1 MAGFPLARQ
10 ATTQSHEARIAPPAA
25 SKIVALLPR
34 RQTLG
39 PPPGE
44 RRSPLRT
51 GDGRP
56 KHTRTLRRKKTK
68 GVGHGA
74 APTHQPQPSGI
85 RGVVGEPDNSPGQG
99 RVAVVALNFSSAC
112 ADPSFPSGQAL
123 KVGATQTAA
132 AYRDLG
138 NENPAPITPAYERQA
153 DPVIELQLEKA
164 AIRLAYPLDGNLMA
178 NAARQ
183 NP

>member
-56 KHTRTLRRKKTK
+56 KHTRILRRKKTK

-74 APTHQPQPSGI
+74 APTHQLQPSGI
-85 RGVVGEPDNSPGQG
+85 RGIVGEPDNSPGQG

-112 ADPSFPSGQAL
+112 ADL
-123 KVGATQTAA
+123 KVGATQTA

-138 NENPAPITPAYERQA
+138 NENPAPITPAYERHA

-164 AIRLAYPLDGNLMA
+164 AIRLAYPLDGNLVP

>member
-1 MAGFPLARQ
+1 M
-10 ATTQSHEARIAPPAA
+10 
-25 SKIVALLPR
+25 
-34 RQTLG
+34 
-39 PPPGE
+39 
-44 RRSPLRT
+44 
-51 GDGRP
+51 
-56 KHTRTLRRKKTK
+56 
-68 GVGHGA
+68 
-74 APTHQPQPSGI
+74 
-85 RGVVGEPDNSPGQG
+85 
-99 RVAVVALNFSSAC
+99 AVVALNFSSAC